1 MYRKLF
7 VHVSFV
13 VLLVL
18 AGNPLA
24 RAATMYWDN
33 EGGDNRWDNAL
44 NWSSDSIPGG
54 SSDHARIVL
63 TDADE
68 CLIDSAVSA
77 EPKDVWVGYF
87 DSSTSTASAG
97 DLRMTGGSFAPQ
109 NIYVGRESVGRF
121 YLLDG
126 LVNTTQSV
134 QIGDDIGGI
143 GSLVMSGG
151 TITIGPDV
159 PTAPPSTKALHIAN
173 DGSTGSV
180 TMTGGIINV
189 SGALNVGINAGA
201 DDVTVSNGVL
211 DMLGGTINVGYVVDL
226 RRDMRIG
233 HNDAT
238 GTVNMLGGTINISG
252 DLQVGSTYIQT
263 IEDPFEEILH
273 PGTGTLTMTGGLINV
288 ADSNSLEI
296 GLDESN
302 GWVDLLGGTLMA
314 GDLFIGAP
322 GSGLNITEGMLII
335 NGDKRETVLGYMN
348 GGLLNAYG
356 GMSNALLQ
364 YDYDVRN
371 LGKTTITAI
380 PEPAT
385 IVLLGLGGLFLLRRR
400 K

>member
-13 VLLVL
+13 VLLAL

-44 NWSSDSIPGG
+44 NWSSNSIPAG
-54 SSDHARIVL
+54 SSDNARIVL

-159 PTAPPSTKALHIAN
+159 STDPPSTKALHIAN

-211 DMLGGTINVGYVVDL
+211 DMLGGTINVGYVADL

-238 GTVNMLGGTINISG
+238 GTVNMSGGTINISG
-252 DLQVGSTYIQT
+252 DLRVGSTYIQT

-288 ADSNSLEI
+288 ADSNSLKI
-296 GLDESN
+296 GLDESS

-314 GDLFIGAP
+314 GDLFIGTP

-364 YDYDVRN
+364 YDYDIRN

-385 IVLLGLGGLFLLRRR
+385 IVLLGLGGLLLLRRR